1 MPPDVMRAR
10 FAIEP
15 THPALQGHF
24 PGNPVVPGAVLIG
37 MVDSRLARAGRRL
50 TGIERAKFRRPVTP
64 GEEVRVSIAYTDG
77 STVTFELRS
86 RGDVVAHGTCWIR
99 AI

>member
-1 MPPDVMRAR
+1 MPPDVMSAR

-24 PGNPVVPGAVLIG
+24 AGNPVVPGAVLIG
-37 MVDSRLARAGRRL
+37 LVDATLAHAGRTL
-50 TGIERAKFRRPVTP
+50 TGIERAKFRRPVVP
-64 GEEVRVSIAYTDG
+64 GEEVHVSIAYTDG

-86 RGDVVAHGTCWIR
+86 RGDIVAHGTCWIR
-99 AI
+99 VI